1 MSTIGWILLIAL
13 FVGVHLLMHRGHGSH
28 SARGGTGR
36 ARREGHQH
44 SAESDGD
51 TTATS
56 EPRRHSHRGS

>member
-28 SARGGTGR
+28 SARGAGR
-36 ARREGHQH
+36 ARRESHQH
-44 SAESDGD
+44 AAGGDGD

-56 EPRRHSHRGS
+56 EPPRHSHRGC